1 MTTWS
6 AFGIRCTFMS
16 SARSRARWM
25 STFANVLWPPF
36 RCLSAMQS
44 GCSENFAPHAMTVAT
59 SLVDDQ
65 RPRPGRGASGWRT
78 APGRRPIQNECSE
91 IKNAAPEQSAS
102 AGASMELTLGARVSG
117 TTDVSIGR
125 RSGCCCC
132 GPAVAERR
140 HCPGACLATCRR
152 SEIRCSKDWSAVA
165 SGTGLD

>member
-78 APGRRPIQNECSE
+78 APDGEANPERMFRNQKCGTRAKCLGGREH
-91 IKNAAPEQSAS
+91 
-102 AGASMELTLGARVSG
+102 G
-117 TTDVSIGR
+117 THP
-125 RSGCCCC
+125 GCR
-132 GPAVAERR
+132 GFW
-140 HCPGACLATCRR
+140 
-152 SEIRCSKDWSAVA
+152 D
-165 SGTGLD
+165 D